1 VVVVSDEVVGAGR
14 WGEQGRGGGG
24 AHLVVFVSDRIRIS
38 DLEIWSRSLD
48 LLNGPDSS
56 TKLL

>member
-14 WGEQGRGGGG
+14 WGEQGRGG

-56 TKLL
+56 TELL